1 MEGEGGRE
9 RGIRKEKLYLV
20 LVSDKSPVME
30 SRAVLRSTPLV
41 SPMFRN
47 RPPTV
52 PRPPSPSL
60 PSPPI
65 STRHSDSGRAGKAC
79 ILSGCR
85 VSWTVTEE

>member
-52 PRPPSPSL
+52 PRPPSPPSPHP
-60 PSPPI
+60 PSPP
-65 STRHSDSGRAGKAC
+65 D
-79 ILSGCR
+79 
-85 VSWTVTEE
+85 TVTQEGQVRPAYSVAAGCPGQ